1 MLSDAVL
8 EQILGRIP
16 RLTVGILGD
25 LFLDRYLDL
34 DASLT
39 EPSLETGLDAYQ
51 VVRVRAAPGAAGTV
65 INNLAALGVGRVVPF
80 TFIGEDGEGFELTQ
94 ALGGLGVIDAMRWIF
109 RSAERRTP
117 TYVKP
122 ILHEPGK
129 PPRELNRLDI
139 KNRTPLPPDLEA
151 EMLSKL
157 DEEFHGLDAL
167 LVLDQV
173 SEPDCGVVTRRIR
186 EHLIELGRAHPD
198 RLILADSRER
208 VGEFREVWLKPN
220 RAECVRA
227 VPGIAAGPEQARHAA
242 IALARRARRPVFC
255 TCGADGIFVVDSRSA
270 CERTAQVPAYP
281 VAGPIDVVGA
291 GDSTSAALA
300 CALAAGATL
309 EEAAAFGSLVASIT
323 IQQIGTTG
331 TASPEQVRQRWRE
344 AGRP

>member
-1 MLSDAVL
+1 MPEPYLAIQVVMMPRDTNPHGTIFGGVILS
-8 EQILGRIP
+8 
-16 RLTVGILGD
+16 
-25 LFLDRYLDL
+25 YLDQAGAIGARHAVAAAGGEQPVL
-34 DASLT
+34 VTVAMNRVEFTKPVLVGD
-39 EPSLETGLDAYQ
+39 
-51 VVRVRAAPGAAGTV
+51 VVRFLTRPVRM
-65 INNLAALGVGRVVPF
+65 GR
-80 TFIGEDGEGFELTQ
+80 TSI
-94 ALGGLGVIDAMRWIF
+94 
-109 RSAERRTP
+109 
-117 TYVKP
+117 
-122 ILHEPGK
+122 
-129 PPRELNRLDI
+129 
-139 KNRTPLPPDLEA
+139 
-151 EMLSKL
+151 
-157 DEEFHGLDAL
+157 
-167 LVLDQV
+167 DQV